1 MNIVKR
7 LSLLPWKWK
16 LTLGLSTSIFL
27 TYSIF
32 TFFEFHTVSTWLMNQ
47 EENDVRQTMD
57 EFVAYLESEDK
68 SITEKDVKNSLSTLE
83 KLNTKNQLIRVVD
96 DNGNVIIS
104 HLNGDFPILEPDI
117 IDSKQ
122 ELKYIS
128 IGEEQSLVYSYPIKG
143 KAFSGEI
150 EIIRLLDSY
159 KLVMK
164 HLAFA
169 MMLFAIAAILISAI
183 IGYLLS
189 RELLK
194 PLSIM
199 TNTMKKIKSAGFKER
214 MPVYPQKDEISELST
229 IFNHM
234 MDRIELSF
242 QAQKQFVEDAS
253 HELRTPIS
261 ILEGHLSMLNRWGK
275 HNPEILEE
283 SLKASLDETEKLK
296 KLVLNLLDLT
306 RLDQQRLENDMSPDK
321 VEEII
326 SGAVKDFQMLHREF
340 KFHVNL
346 QSNELYGVAEQHFQQ
361 ILTILIDNAIK
372 YSGAVKEIS
381 ISTAKKDKQFCLEI
395 SDKGI
400 GIPHDELDKV
410 FDRFYRVDKARS
422 RERGGT
428 GLGLAIAKKIVDYYS
443 GTIEIKSKLGEG
455 TKVII
460 TLPDPKTLIEKSAAP
475 F

>member
-1 MNIVKR
+1 MNIVRR

-16 LTLGLSTSIFL
+16 LTLGLSLSIFL

-47 EENDVRQTMD
+47 EENDVRQTMN
-57 EFVAYLESEDK
+57 EFVAYLKTDDKTISETK
-68 SITEKDVKNSLSTLE
+68 IKNSLTTLE
-83 KLNTKNQLIRVVD
+83 QLNTKNQLIRVID
-96 DNGNVIIS
+96 EDGNVLIS

-117 IDSKQ
+117 VNDEK
-122 ELKYIS
+122 ELKYVS
-128 IGEEQSLVYSYPIKG
+128 VGEEQSLVYSYPIKS
-143 KAFSGEI
+143 KEFTGEI

-169 MMLFAIAAILISAI
+169 MMLFAIAAILISAL
-183 IGYLLS
+183 IGYLMS

-296 KLVLNLLDLT
+296 KLVLTLLDLT
-306 RLDQQRLENDMSPDK
+306 RLDHNRLDQDNLSPEM
-321 VEEII
+321 VNTII
-326 SGAVKDFQMLHREF
+326 EGAVKDFQMLHSDF
-340 KFHVNL
+340 KFDVQL
-346 QSNELYGVAEQHFQQ
+346 QSNQLNGIAEQHFQQ
-361 ILTILIDNAIK
+361 VLTILLDNAIK
-372 YSGAVKEIS
+372 YSGASKEIS
-381 ISTAKKDKQFCLEI
+381 ISTSKKDRLFILQI

-400 GIPHDELDKV
+400 GIPDKEIDKV

-422 RERGGT
+422 RGQGGT
-428 GLGLAIAKKIVDYYS
+428 GLGLAIAKKIVDYYQGS
-443 GTIEIKSKLGEG
+443 IQLDSRLGEG
-455 TKVII
+455 TTVTIS
-460 TLPDPKTLIEKSAAP
+460 LPENVTATK
-475 F
+475 

>member
-1 MNIVKR
+1 MNIVRR

-16 LTLGLSTSIFL
+16 LTLGLSLSIFL

-47 EENDVRQTMD
+47 EENDVRQTMN
-57 EFVAYLESEDK
+57 EFVAYLKSDDKTISE
-68 SITEKDVKNSLSTLE
+68 TEIKNSLATLE
-83 KLNTKNQLIRVVD
+83 QLNTKNQLIRVID
-96 DNGNVIIS
+96 EDGNVLIS

-117 IDSKQ
+117 VKEEK
-122 ELKYIS
+122 ELKYVS
-128 IGEEQSLVYSYPIKG
+128 VGEEQSLVYSYPIKS
-143 KAFSGEI
+143 KDFSGEI

-159 KLVMK
+159 NLVMK

-169 MMLFAIAAILISAI
+169 MMLFAIAAILISAL
-183 IGYLLS
+183 IGYLMS

-214 MPVYPQKDEISELST
+214 MPVYPQKDEISELTT

-296 KLVLNLLDLT
+296 KLVLTLLDLT
-306 RLDQQRLENDMSPDK
+306 RLDHNRIDQDNLSPEK
-321 VEEII
+321 VNTII
-326 SGAVKDFQMLHREF
+326 EGAVKDFQMLHSDF
-340 KFHVNL
+340 KFQVQL
-346 QSNELYGVAEQHFQQ
+346 QSSQLNGIAEQHFQQ
-361 ILTILIDNAIK
+361 VLTILLDNAIK
-372 YSGAVKEIS
+372 YSGASKEIS
-381 ISTAKKDKQFCLEI
+381 ISTSKRDKLFILQI

-400 GIPHDELDKV
+400 GIPDEEIDKV

-422 RERGGT
+422 RGQGGT
-428 GLGLAIAKKIVDYYS
+428 GLGLAIAKKIVDYYQGS
-443 GTIEIKSKLGEG
+443 IQLDSRIGEG
-455 TKVII
+455 TTVTIS
-460 TLPDPKTLIEKSAAP
+460 LPENGTVTK
-475 F
+475 

>member
-1 MNIVKR
+1 MNIGRR

-16 LTLGLSTSIFL
+16 LTLGLSLSIFL

-47 EENDVRQTMD
+47 EENDVRQTMN
-57 EFVAYLESEDK
+57 EFVAYLKSDDKTISE
-68 SITEKDVKNSLSTLE
+68 TEIKNSLATLE
-83 KLNTKNQLIRVVD
+83 QLNTKNQLIRVID
-96 DNGNVIIS
+96 EDGNVLIS

-117 IDSKQ
+117 VEDEK
-122 ELKYIS
+122 ELKYVS
-128 IGEEQSLVYSYPIKG
+128 VGEEQSLVYSYPIKS
-143 KAFSGEI
+143 KNFSGEI

-169 MMLFAIAAILISAI
+169 MMLFAIAAILISAL
-183 IGYLLS
+183 IGYLMS

-214 MPVYPQKDEISELST
+214 MPVYPQKDEISELTT

-296 KLVLNLLDLT
+296 KLVLTLLDLT
-306 RLDQQRLENDMSPDK
+306 RLDHNRIDQDNLSPEM
-321 VEEII
+321 VNTII
-326 SGAVKDFQMLHREF
+326 EGAVKDFQMLHSDF
-340 KFHVNL
+340 KFHVQL
-346 QSNELYGVAEQHFQQ
+346 QSNQLNGIAEQHFQQ
-361 ILTILIDNAIK
+361 VLTILLDNAIK
-372 YSGAVKEIS
+372 YSGASKEIS
-381 ISTAKKDKQFCLEI
+381 ISTSKRDKLFILQI

-400 GIPHDELDKV
+400 GIPDEEIDKV

-422 RERGGT
+422 RGQGGT
-428 GLGLAIAKKIVDYYS
+428 GLGLAIAKKIVDYYQGS
-443 GTIEIKSKLGEG
+443 IQLDSRIGEG
-455 TKVII
+455 TTVTIS
-460 TLPDPKTLIEKSAAP
+460 LPENGIVTK
-475 F
+475 

>member
-1 MNIVKR
+1 MNIVRR

-16 LTLGLSTSIFL
+16 LTLGLSLSIFL

-47 EENDVRQTMD
+47 EENDVRQTMN
-57 EFVAYLESEDK
+57 EFVAYLKSDDKTISE
-68 SITEKDVKNSLSTLE
+68 TEIKNSLATLE
-83 KLNTKNQLIRVVD
+83 QLNTKNQLIRVID
-96 DNGNVIIS
+96 EDGNVLIS

-117 IDSKQ
+117 VKEEK
-122 ELKYIS
+122 ELKYVS
-128 IGEEQSLVYSYPIKG
+128 VGEEQSLVYSYPIKS
-143 KAFSGEI
+143 KNFSGEI

-169 MMLFAIAAILISAI
+169 MMLFAIAAILISAL
-183 IGYLLS
+183 IGYLMS

-214 MPVYPQKDEISELST
+214 MPVYPQKDEISELTT

-296 KLVLNLLDLT
+296 KLVLTLLDLT
-306 RLDQQRLENDMSPDK
+306 RLDHNRIDQDNLSPEK
-321 VEEII
+321 VNTII
-326 SGAVKDFQMLHREF
+326 EGAVKDFQMLHSDF
-340 KFHVNL
+340 KFQVQL
-346 QSNELYGVAEQHFQQ
+346 QSSQLNGIAEQHFQQ
-361 ILTILIDNAIK
+361 VLTILLDNAIK
-372 YSGAVKEIS
+372 YSGASKEIS
-381 ISTAKKDKQFCLEI
+381 ISTSKRDKLFILQI

-400 GIPHDELDKV
+400 GIPDEEIDKV

-422 RERGGT
+422 RGQGGT
-428 GLGLAIAKKIVDYYS
+428 GLGLAIAKKIVDYYQGS
-443 GTIEIKSKLGEG
+443 IQLDSRIGEG
-455 TKVII
+455 TTVTIS
-460 TLPDPKTLIEKSAAP
+460 LPENGTVTK
-475 F
+475 

>member
-1 MNIVKR
+1 MNIVRR

-16 LTLGLSTSIFL
+16 LTLGLSLSIFL

-47 EENDVRQTMD
+47 EENDVRQTMN
-57 EFVAYLESEDK
+57 EFVAYLKSDDK
-68 SITEKDVKNSLSTLE
+68 TINETEIKNSLATLE
-83 KLNTKNQLIRVVD
+83 QLNTKNQLIRVID
-96 DNGNVIIS
+96 EDGNVLIS

-117 IDSKQ
+117 VKDEK
-122 ELKYIS
+122 ELKYVS
-128 IGEEQSLVYSYPIKG
+128 VGEEQSLVYSYPIKS
-143 KAFSGEI
+143 KDFSGEI

-169 MMLFAIAAILISAI
+169 MMLFAIAAILISAL
-183 IGYLLS
+183 IGYLMS

-214 MPVYPQKDEISELST
+214 MPVYPQKDEISELTT

-296 KLVLNLLDLT
+296 KLVLTLLDLT
-306 RLDQQRLENDMSPDK
+306 RLDHNRIDQDNLSPEM
-321 VEEII
+321 VNTII
-326 SGAVKDFQMLHREF
+326 EGAVKDFQMLHNDF
-340 KFHVNL
+340 KFQVQL
-346 QSNELYGVAEQHFQQ
+346 QSSQLNGIAEQHFQQ
-361 ILTILIDNAIK
+361 VLTILLDNAIK
-372 YSGAVKEIS
+372 YSGASKEIS
-381 ISTAKKDKQFCLEI
+381 ISTSKRDKLFILKI

-400 GIPHDELDKV
+400 GIPDEEIDKV

-422 RERGGT
+422 RGQGGT
-428 GLGLAIAKKIVDYYS
+428 GLGLAIAKKIVDYYQGS
-443 GTIEIKSKLGEG
+443 IQLDSRIGEG
-455 TKVII
+455 TTVII
-460 TLPDPKTLIEKSAAP
+460 SLPENGTVTK
-475 F
+475 

>member
-1 MNIVKR
+1 MNIVRR

-16 LTLGLSTSIFL
+16 LTLGLSLSIFL

-47 EENDVRQTMD
+47 EENDVRQTMN
-57 EFVAYLESEDK
+57 EFVAYLKSDDKTISE
-68 SITEKDVKNSLSTLE
+68 TEIKNSLATLE
-83 KLNTKNQLIRVVD
+83 QLNTKNQLIRVID
-96 DNGNVIIS
+96 EDGNVLIS

-117 IDSKQ
+117 VKEEK
-122 ELKYIS
+122 ELKYVS
-128 IGEEQSLVYSYPIKG
+128 VGEEQSLVYSYPIKS
-143 KAFSGEI
+143 KDFSGEI

-169 MMLFAIAAILISAI
+169 MMLFAIAAILISAL
-183 IGYLLS
+183 IGYLMS

-214 MPVYPQKDEISELST
+214 MPVYPQKDEISELTT

-296 KLVLNLLDLT
+296 KLVLTLLDLT
-306 RLDQQRLENDMSPDK
+306 RLDHNRIDQDNLSPEK
-321 VEEII
+321 VNTII
-326 SGAVKDFQMLHREF
+326 EGAVKDFQMLHSDF
-340 KFHVNL
+340 KFQVQL
-346 QSNELYGVAEQHFQQ
+346 QSSQLNGIAEQHFQQ
-361 ILTILIDNAIK
+361 VLTILLDNAIK
-372 YSGAVKEIS
+372 YSGASKEIS
-381 ISTAKKDKQFCLEI
+381 ISTSKRDKLFILQI

-400 GIPHDELDKV
+400 GIPDEEIDKV

-422 RERGGT
+422 RGQGGT
-428 GLGLAIAKKIVDYYS
+428 GLGLAIAKKIVDYYQGS
-443 GTIEIKSKLGEG
+443 IQLDSRIGEG
-455 TKVII
+455 TTVTIS
-460 TLPDPKTLIEKSAAP
+460 LPENGTVTK
-475 F
+475 

>member
-1 MNIVKR
+1 MNIVRR

-16 LTLGLSTSIFL
+16 LTLGLSLSIFL

-47 EENDVRQTMD
+47 EENDVRQTMN
-57 EFVAYLESEDK
+57 EFVAYLKSDDKTISE
-68 SITEKDVKNSLSTLE
+68 TEIKNSLATLE
-83 KLNTKNQLIRVVD
+83 QLNTKNQLIRVID
-96 DNGNVIIS
+96 EDGNVLIS

-117 IDSKQ
+117 VKEEK
-122 ELKYIS
+122 ELKYVS
-128 IGEEQSLVYSYPIKG
+128 VGEEQSLVYSYPIKS
-143 KAFSGEI
+143 KDFSGEI

-169 MMLFAIAAILISAI
+169 MMLFAIAAILISAL
-183 IGYLLS
+183 IGYLMS

-214 MPVYPQKDEISELST
+214 MPVYPQKDEISELTT

-275 HNPEILEE
+275 NNPEILEE

-296 KLVLNLLDLT
+296 KLVLTLLDLT
-306 RLDQQRLENDMSPDK
+306 RLDHNRIDQDNLSPEK
-321 VEEII
+321 VNTII
-326 SGAVKDFQMLHREF
+326 EGAVKDFQMLHSDF
-340 KFHVNL
+340 KFQVQL
-346 QSNELYGVAEQHFQQ
+346 QSSQLNGIAEQHFQQ
-361 ILTILIDNAIK
+361 VLTILLDNAIK
-372 YSGAVKEIS
+372 YSGASKEIS
-381 ISTAKKDKQFCLEI
+381 ISTSKRDKLFILQI

-400 GIPHDELDKV
+400 GIPDEEIDKV

-422 RERGGT
+422 RGQGGT
-428 GLGLAIAKKIVDYYS
+428 GLGLAIAKKIVDYYQGS
-443 GTIEIKSKLGEG
+443 IQLDSRIGEG
-455 TKVII
+455 TTVTIS
-460 TLPDPKTLIEKSAAP
+460 LPENGTVTK
-475 F
+475 

>member
-1 MNIVKR
+1 MNIVRR

-16 LTLGLSTSIFL
+16 LTLGLSLSIFL

-47 EENDVRQTMD
+47 EENDVRQTMN
-57 EFVAYLESEDK
+57 EFVAYLKSDDKTISE
-68 SITEKDVKNSLSTLE
+68 TEIKNSLATLE
-83 KLNTKNQLIRVVD
+83 QLNTKNQLIRVID
-96 DNGNVIIS
+96 EDGNVLIS

-117 IDSKQ
+117 VKEEK
-122 ELKYIS
+122 ELKYVS
-128 IGEEQSLVYSYPIKG
+128 VGEEQSLVYSYPIKS
-143 KAFSGEI
+143 KDFSGEI

-169 MMLFAIAAILISAI
+169 MMLFAIAAILISAL
-183 IGYLLS
+183 IGYLMS

-214 MPVYPQKDEISELST
+214 MPVYPQKDEISELTT

-296 KLVLNLLDLT
+296 KLVLTLLDLT
-306 RLDQQRLENDMSPDK
+306 RLDHNRIDQDNLSPEK
-321 VEEII
+321 VNAII
-326 SGAVKDFQMLHREF
+326 EGAVKDFQMLHSDF
-340 KFHVNL
+340 KFQVQL
-346 QSNELYGVAEQHFQQ
+346 QSSQLNGIAEQHFQQ
-361 ILTILIDNAIK
+361 VLTILLDNAIK
-372 YSGAVKEIS
+372 YSGASKEIS
-381 ISTAKKDKQFCLEI
+381 ISTSKRDKLFILQI

-400 GIPHDELDKV
+400 GIPDEEIDKV

-422 RERGGT
+422 RGQGGT
-428 GLGLAIAKKIVDYYS
+428 GLGLAIAKKIVDYYQGS
-443 GTIEIKSKLGEG
+443 IQLDSRIGEG
-455 TKVII
+455 TTVTIS
-460 TLPDPKTLIEKSAAP
+460 LPENGTVTK
-475 F
+475 

>member
-1 MNIVKR
+1 MNIVRR

-16 LTLGLSTSIFL
+16 LTLGLSLSIFL

-47 EENDVRQTMD
+47 EENDVRQTMN
-57 EFVAYLESEDK
+57 EFVAYLKSDDK
-68 SITEKDVKNSLSTLE
+68 TINETEIKNSLATLE
-83 KLNTKNQLIRVVD
+83 QLNTKNQLIRVID
-96 DNGNVIIS
+96 EDGNVLIS

-117 IDSKQ
+117 VEDEK
-122 ELKYIS
+122 ELKYVS
-128 IGEEQSLVYSYPIKG
+128 VGEEQSLVYSYPIKS

-169 MMLFAIAAILISAI
+169 MMLFAIAAILISAL
-183 IGYLLS
+183 IGYLMS

-214 MPVYPQKDEISELST
+214 MPVYPQKDEISELTT

-296 KLVLNLLDLT
+296 KLVLTLLDLT
-306 RLDQQRLENDMSPDK
+306 RLDHNRIDQDNLSPEK
-321 VEEII
+321 VNTII
-326 SGAVKDFQMLHREF
+326 EGAVKDFQMLHNDF
-340 KFHVNL
+340 KFQVQL
-346 QSNELYGVAEQHFQQ
+346 QSSQLNGIAEQHFQQ
-361 ILTILIDNAIK
+361 VLTILLDNAIK
-372 YSGAVKEIS
+372 YSGASKEIS
-381 ISTAKKDKQFCLEI
+381 ISTSKRDKLFILKI

-400 GIPHDELDKV
+400 GIPDEEIDKV

-422 RERGGT
+422 RNSGGT
-428 GLGLAIAKKIVDYYS
+428 GLGLAIVKHLVELHKGVIKVDS
-443 GTIEIKSKLGEG
+443 EVGKGTIFTVLLHKRF
-455 TKVII
+455 
-460 TLPDPKTLIEKSAAP
+460 PY
-475 F
+475 

>member
-1 MNIVKR
+1 MNIVRR

-16 LTLGLSTSIFL
+16 LTLGLSLSIFL

-47 EENDVRQTMD
+47 EENDVRQTMN
-57 EFVAYLESEDK
+57 EFVAYLKSDDK
-68 SITEKDVKNSLSTLE
+68 TINETEIKNSLATLE
-83 KLNTKNQLIRVVD
+83 QLNTKNQLIRVID
-96 DNGNVIIS
+96 EDGNVLIS

-117 IDSKQ
+117 VKDEK
-122 ELKYIS
+122 ELKYVS
-128 IGEEQSLVYSYPIKG
+128 VGEEQSLVYSYPIKS

-169 MMLFAIAAILISAI
+169 MMLFAIAAILISAL
-183 IGYLLS
+183 IGYLMS

-214 MPVYPQKDEISELST
+214 MPVYPQKDEISELTT

-296 KLVLNLLDLT
+296 KLVLTLLDLT
-306 RLDQQRLENDMSPDK
+306 RLDHNRIDQDNLSPEK
-321 VEEII
+321 VNTII
-326 SGAVKDFQMLHREF
+326 EGAVKDFQMLHNDF
-340 KFHVNL
+340 KFQVQL
-346 QSNELYGVAEQHFQQ
+346 QSSQLNGIAEQHFQQ
-361 ILTILIDNAIK
+361 VLTILLDNAIK
-372 YSGAVKEIS
+372 YSGASKEIS
-381 ISTAKKDKQFCLEI
+381 ISTSKRDKLFILKI

-400 GIPHDELDKV
+400 GIPDEEIDKV

-422 RERGGT
+422 RGQGGT
-428 GLGLAIAKKIVDYYS
+428 GLGLAIAKKIVDYYQGS
-443 GTIEIKSKLGEG
+443 IQLDSRIGEG
-455 TKVII
+455 TTVII
-460 TLPDPKTLIEKSAAP
+460 SLPENGTVTK
-475 F
+475 

>member
-1 MNIVKR
+1 MNIVRR

-16 LTLGLSTSIFL
+16 LTLGLSLSIFL

-47 EENDVRQTMD
+47 EENDVRQTMN
-57 EFVAYLESEDK
+57 EFVAYLKSDDKTISE
-68 SITEKDVKNSLSTLE
+68 TEIKNSLATLE
-83 KLNTKNQLIRVVD
+83 QLNTKNQLIRVID
-96 DNGNVIIS
+96 EDGNVLIS

-117 IDSKQ
+117 VKEEK
-122 ELKYIS
+122 ELKYVS
-128 IGEEQSLVYSYPIKG
+128 VGEEQSLVYSYPIKS
-143 KAFSGEI
+143 KDFSGEI

-169 MMLFAIAAILISAI
+169 MMLFAIAAILISAL
-183 IGYLLS
+183 IGYLMS

-214 MPVYPQKDEISELST
+214 MPVYPQKDEISELTT

-296 KLVLNLLDLT
+296 KLVLTLLDLT
-306 RLDQQRLENDMSPDK
+306 RLDHNRIDQDNLSPEK
-321 VEEII
+321 VNTII
-326 SGAVKDFQMLHREF
+326 EGAVKDFQMLHSDF
-340 KFHVNL
+340 KFQVQL
-346 QSNELYGVAEQHFQQ
+346 QSSQLNGIAEQHFQQ
-361 ILTILIDNAIK
+361 VLTILLDNAVK
-372 YSGAVKEIS
+372 YSGASKEIS
-381 ISTAKKDKQFCLEI
+381 ISTSKRDKLFILQI

-400 GIPHDELDKV
+400 GIPDEEIDKV

-422 RERGGT
+422 RGQGGT
-428 GLGLAIAKKIVDYYS
+428 GLGLAIAKKIVDYYQGS
-443 GTIEIKSKLGEG
+443 IQLDSRIGEG
-455 TKVII
+455 TTVTIS
-460 TLPDPKTLIEKSAAP
+460 LPENGTVTK
-475 F
+475 

>member
-1 MNIVKR
+1 MNIVRR

-16 LTLGLSTSIFL
+16 LTLGLSLSIFL

-47 EENDVRQTMD
+47 EENDVRQTMN
-57 EFVAYLESEDK
+57 EFVAYLKSDDK
-68 SITEKDVKNSLSTLE
+68 TINETEIKNSLATLE
-83 KLNTKNQLIRVVD
+83 QLNTKNQLIRVINED
-96 DNGNVIIS
+96 GNVLIS

-117 IDSKQ
+117 VKDEK
-122 ELKYIS
+122 ELKYVS
-128 IGEEQSLVYSYPIKG
+128 VGEEQSLVYSYPIKS
-143 KAFSGEI
+143 KDFSGEI

-169 MMLFAIAAILISAI
+169 MMLFAIAAILISAL
-183 IGYLLS
+183 IGYLMS

-214 MPVYPQKDEISELST
+214 MPVYPQKDEISELTT

-296 KLVLNLLDLT
+296 KLVLTLLDLT
-306 RLDQQRLENDMSPDK
+306 RLDHNRIDQDNLSPEM
-321 VEEII
+321 VNTII
-326 SGAVKDFQMLHREF
+326 EGAVKDFQMLHNDF
-340 KFHVNL
+340 KFQVQL
-346 QSNELYGVAEQHFQQ
+346 QSSQLNGIAEQHFQQ
-361 ILTILIDNAIK
+361 VLTILLDNAIK
-372 YSGAVKEIS
+372 YSGASKEIS
-381 ISTAKKDKQFCLEI
+381 ISTSKRDKLFILKI

-400 GIPHDELDKV
+400 GIPDEEIDKV

-422 RERGGT
+422 RGQGGT
-428 GLGLAIAKKIVDYYS
+428 GLGLAIAKKIVDYYQGS
-443 GTIEIKSKLGEG
+443 IQLDSRIGEG
-455 TKVII
+455 TTVII
-460 TLPDPKTLIEKSAAP
+460 SLPENGTVTK
-475 F
+475 